1 MRSHW
6 FLPETPDVLATL
18 TAQADITVTGINA
31 FAAWAHGDDAQ
42 EAVVRTA
49 EHDADGVRRMLQTQL
64 RQAFSTPVDQE
75 DLYSLSELLDS
86 VINAAKNIVRE
97 ADALGIAPDL
107 SVAAMADDLAQG
119 LGHLRIALD
128 HLTGDGDT
136 ATREA
141 DAALAA
147 ERRME
152 KEYRQAMHELL
163 ATDDLRRAIS
173 LRELYRRVLESGE
186 RLAAVAERVWYAV
199 VKEG

>member
-6 FLPETPDVLATL
+6 FLPETPDVLGTL
-18 TAQADITVTGINA
+18 AAQADITVAGITA
-31 FAAWAHGDDAQ
+31 FAAWAHGDAAQ
-42 EAVVRTA
+42 ETDVRTA
-49 EHDADGVRRMLQTQL
+49 EHGADQVRRELQTQL
-64 RQAFSTPVDQE
+64 RHSFSTPIDQE

-86 VINAAKNIVRE
+86 VMNAAKNIVRE
-97 ADALGIAPDL
+97 ADALGIAPDG
-107 SVAAMADDLAQG
+107 SVAAMADDLAEG
-119 LGHLRIALD
+119 LGHLRIALA

-152 KEYRQAMHELL
+152 KVYRQAMRELASVDDVRQAL
-163 ATDDLRRAIS
+163 A
-173 LRELYRRVLESGE
+173 LRELYRRVLEAGE